1 MRRADRLFMIV
12 ERLRPGRLVTA
23 AGLAEALEV
32 SERTIYRD
40 IAHLIGAALPIEG
53 AAGMGYLMR
62 PGYDL
67 PPLMFDADEIV
78 ALIAGARMVSTFG
91 GTGMA
96 RGTDR
101 SLDKI
106 AAILPPPLRARAEA
120 VAIRSITARPLDP
133 ATRAAIDLL
142 EHASEARLRLHID
155 YRDEAGAQTA
165 RIVRPLGLWFWGTVW
180 TLVAWCELR
189 QGFRMFRVDRITAT
203 EVLERFTPEAGQRIE
218 DFYAAELDRRCD

>member
-23 AGLAEALEV
+23 AALAETLEV

-40 IAHLIGAALPIEG
+40 IAHLIGAGLPIEG

-96 RGTDR
+96 RGADR
-101 SLDKI
+101 ALDKI

-120 VAIRSITARPLDP
+120 VAIRSVSARPLDQ

-142 EHASEARLRLHID
+142 EHASEAHLRIRIT
-155 YRDEAGAQTA
+155 YRDEAGAEST
-165 RIVRPLGLWFWGTVW
+165 RSLRPLGLWFWGTVW

-189 QGFRMFRVDRITAT
+189 QGFRMFRVDRISAP
-203 EVLERFTPEAGQRIE
+203 EILDRFTPAPGQRIE

>member
-23 AGLAEALEV
+23 AALAEGLEV

-40 IAHLIGAALPIEG
+40 IAHLIGAGLPIEG

-78 ALIAGARMVSTFG
+78 ALIAGARMVATFG
-91 GTGMA
+91 GAGMA
-96 RGTDR
+96 AGAGRA
-101 SLDKI
+101 LDKI
-106 AAILPPPLRARAEA
+106 AAILPPHLRARAEA
-120 VAIRSITARPLDP
+120 VAIRSVTARPLDP

-142 EHASEARLRLHID
+142 EQASEARRRIRIT
-155 YRDEAGAQTA
+155 YRDEAGVETQ
-165 RIVRPLGLWFWGTVW
+165 RILRPLGLWFWGNVW

-189 QGFRMFRVDRITAT
+189 QGFRMFRVDRIGAT
-203 EVLERFTPEAGQRIE
+203 DVLDRFTLEPGQRLE
-218 DFYAAELDRRCD
+218 DFYAAEVDRRCD